1 MKSEKAMEDLRIIRD
16 TLARTSAGRS
26 WSRWGGGVTWGMVFF
41 IGGMVTHF
49 RCVVGED
56 SFRSPVIV
64 FTWLGLVF
72 LAVGGQVLSHVSAC
86 RKDGLPAF
94 PPLVNRL
101 LVAFAAMLM
110 MGITFVYIFN
120 HIEHYEYISGT
131 TMLIFGV
138 AMVLVGLFANPD
150 SLVLGA
156 LYCICGLLAVGPLCA
171 WSFLVT
177 ALLGGVGS
185 VGWGL
190 WVFMRQGE

>member
-1 MKSEKAMEDLRIIRD
+1 M
-16 TLARTSAGRS
+16 
-26 WSRWGGGVTWGMVFF
+26 
-41 IGGMVTHF
+41 THF
-49 RCVVGED
+49 HGVVGED
-56 SFRSPVIV
+56 PFRSPVIV
-64 FTWLGLVF
+64 FTWLALVL

-110 MGITFVYIFN
+110 LGIIFVYIFIQ
-120 HIEHYEYISGT
+120 IEQYQYIAGT

-138 AMVLVGLFANPD
+138 AHVLVGLFANPD
-150 SLVLGA
+150 SLVLGG
-156 LYCICGLLAVGPLCA
+156 LYCICGLLVVGPLCA
-171 WSFLVT
+171 WSYLVT

-190 WVFMRQGE
+190 WVFMRREE

>member
-1 MKSEKAMEDLRIIRD
+1 MKSEHAMEDLRIIRD
-16 TLARTSAGRS
+16 TLTRTSAGRS

-56 SFRSPVIV
+56 PFRSPVIV
-64 FTWLGLVF
+64 FTWLALVL
-72 LAVGGQVLSHVSAC
+72 LAVGGQLLSHVSAC
-86 RKDGLPAF
+86 RKEGLPAF

-110 MGITFVYIFN
+110 LGITFVYIFIQ
-120 HIEHYEYISGT
+120 IEQYEYIAGT
-131 TMLIFGV
+131 TLLIFGV
-138 AMVLVGLFANPD
+138 AHVLVGLFANPD

-156 LYCICGLLAVGPLCA
+156 LYCICGLLAVGPLSA

-177 ALLGGVGS
+177 ALLGGIGS

-190 WVFMRQGE
+190 WVFMRRGA